1 MVLPVAAI
9 LISNNAG
16 AVILVPGTWILT
28 PATGRR
34 LRIPSPE
41 RRRALALLVRPP
53 GRSPL
58 GDLLGQCGASSSAG

>member
-34 LRIPSPE
+34 LRIPSAE
-41 RRRALALLVRPP
+41 RRPAGAACAGLAL
-53 GRSPL
+53 
-58 GDLLGQCGASSSAG
+58 GASSSAG